1 MPAHAIAWLIYL
13 YQWIKFP
20 VHDLFLGEQYYI
32 LWEAGPTYSQE
43 MRFSPG
49 ILSFK
54 SLWIS
59 HKGQLRYLVSGF
71 FLKKKA
77 EFIVDSFFVVFTSK
91 FGARKHFKW
100 LFSLSNISQEIL
112 RTVSRRLM
120 KLTTCGYFTIQST
133 SNSVSPLFMRRL
145 NHMNCKVQ
153 NSLWT
158 NLYSIENSVS
168 IMWFFDRTWLSYWP
182 RSGM

>member
-1 MPAHAIAWLIYL
+1 MIC
-13 YQWIKFP
+13 
-20 VHDLFLGEQYYI
+20 FLGSNIIYCEKPVQHIHKKWDFPQVFFRLSHSGY
-32 LWEAGPTYSQE
+32 PTKVNCVTLF
-43 MRFSPG
+43 RF
-49 ILSFK
+49 
-54 SLWIS
+54 
-59 HKGQLRYLVSGF
+59 F